1 MSSLQDPEVQCPSC
15 GNLNV
20 WFAEI
25 CVSCGTSLAGVTLH
39 GGDAPTRQ
47 GEGVQSGNTQLP
59 CPSCRAM
66 NGLVDRFCTSC
77 GTSLAGVTLQG
88 GGAPTLQ
95 GEVVQ
100 SGNTQ
105 VPCPSCRA
113 MNGLVDRFCVSCG
126 TSLGGALQGGDAP
139 TRQGE
144 VVQSGNT
151 QTAASLP
158 SQPTIICT
166 SCGTAVDSSVRF
178 CTRCG
183 TPIGPSVA
191 RQRPQGG
198 FSCPYCSS
206 SNPPITKKSFSVIFW
221 IVLIVLLILD
231 FLLAP
236 FAFLIGKDERLVC
249 SGCGIK
255 LG

>member
-1 MSSLQDPEVQCPSC
+1 MSSLQDSEVQCPSC

-66 NGLVDRFCTSC
+66 NGLVDRFCT
-77 GTSLAGVTLQG
+77 
-88 GGAPTLQ
+88 
-95 GEVVQ
+95 
-100 SGNTQ
+100 
-105 VPCPSCRA
+105 
-113 MNGLVDRFCVSCG
+113 SCG

>member
-66 NGLVDRFCTSC
+66 NGLVDRFCT
-77 GTSLAGVTLQG
+77 
-88 GGAPTLQ
+88 
-95 GEVVQ
+95 
-100 SGNTQ
+100 
-105 VPCPSCRA
+105 
-113 MNGLVDRFCVSCG
+113 SCG

>member
-20 WFAEI
+20 WFAVI

-66 NGLVDRFCTSC
+66 NGLVDRFCT
-77 GTSLAGVTLQG
+77 
-88 GGAPTLQ
+88 
-95 GEVVQ
+95 
-100 SGNTQ
+100 
-105 VPCPSCRA
+105 
-113 MNGLVDRFCVSCG
+113 SCG